1 MLPKHWK
8 IFSFMA
14 VAGTAV
20 LAFSV
25 YAATTTPIA
34 PVSVTTTPATSTP
47 AVVVVNSG
55 NVLVGGL
62 ILEKDLI
69 TLLCLDSQWQGGDF
83 LAGVGAYSDFIA
95 SSSKEFPDL
104 PGKLAD
110 LADYQKIGQEKIS
123 AVCVA
128 VGYSQ
133 AKDAFSDLDSFEKIV
148 QNVLRGIDST
158 IAKVFQDKADSLKN
172 KISNSQK
179 NQVRSAVAQLKASK
193 QSELASFA
201 KQLAK
206 MAQDSLT
213 AELPKMQ
220 FPTPSEATGYA
231 SKATSDRQVEIKNQL
246 IGMALQAQSLLR
258 QSAQT
263 KMLEVLGG
271 DSAVLSVIV
280 KDVQKN
286 RDAITA
292 IQQKRVNQLNKIKAQ
307 ALQKR
312 KDLAFLI
319 LSSQVD
325 NGVGRLREKEL
336 ANESLSSPLFVNT
349 QQAVDYLR
357 SIKQNFNQR
366 AKAALDIADEK
377 ALALAISD
385 GEASYRVLQL
395 VLPDILLNENSA
407 QEFCSSTPGLK
418 SQMQPQI
425 DQLLIMAQKAAKP
438 FSNKAQACQKKAE
451 KAGCAVFNKAFSEM
465 SAIQQ
470 TAQRINSIFTD
481 GAAYCPAPNDSA
493 MNNGGGVSL
502 AGLKAFS
509 LQLKQQLI
517 DWQTNWPQYK
527 NSF

>member
-1 MLPKHWK
+1 MLSKYWK

-14 VAGTAV
+14 VAGIAG
-20 LAFSV
+20 SV
-25 YAATTTPIA
+25 YAA
-34 PVSVTTTPATSTP
+34 TTTPATSTP
-47 AVVVVNSG
+47 ATITLAAPEIAAANSG

-69 TLLCLDSQWQGGDF
+69 TLLCLDSQWQGGEF

-104 PGKLAD
+104 QSKLAD
-110 LADYQKIGQEKIS
+110 LAGYQKTGQEKIL
-123 AVCVA
+123 AVCSA

-133 AKDAFSDLDSFEKIV
+133 AKDAFNDLDNFEKIV
-148 QNVLRGIDST
+148 QLVLREIDSA
-158 IAKVFQDKADSLKN
+158 IAKIFQDKADILKN
-172 KISNSQK
+172 KIPLSQK
-179 NQVRSAVAQLKASK
+179 NQVRSAVAQMKASK
-193 QSELASFA
+193 QGELADLA
-201 KQLAK
+201 NQLTK
-206 MAQDSLT
+206 MAQDFLI

-231 SKATSDRQVEIKNQL
+231 SKATSDRQAEIKNQL
-246 IGMALQAQSLLR
+246 TAMALQAQSSLR

-263 KMLEVLGG
+263 KILEVLGG
-271 DSAVLSVIV
+271 DSAALSIIV

-286 RDAITA
+286 RDAIMA
-292 IQQKRVNQLNKIKAQ
+292 IQQKRVEQLSKIKGQ

-312 KDLAFLI
+312 KDLAFLV

-325 NGVGRLREKEL
+325 NGVSRLREKEL
-336 ANESLSSPLFVNT
+336 ANESLSSPLFVNA
-349 QQAVDYLR
+349 QQAVDYLNGL
-357 SIKQNFNQR
+357 KQNFNQR
-366 AKAALDIADEK
+366 AKAALDSNDEK
-377 ALALAISD
+377 VLDSAISD

-395 VLPDILLNENSA
+395 ALPDILLNENSA

-418 SQMQPQI
+418 SQIQPQI
-425 DQLLIMAQKAAKP
+425 DQLLVMTRKAAKP
-438 FSNKAQACQKKAE
+438 FSHKARGCQKKAE

-465 SAIQQ
+465 AAIQQ
-470 TAQRINSIFTD
+470 TVQRINSIFTD
-481 GAAYCPAPNDSA
+481 GATYCSSATNSA
-493 MNNGGGVSL
+493 MNNSGGVSL

-517 DWQTNWPQYK
+517 NWQTNWPQYK